1 MGILEGKVAI
11 VTGAGHGI
19 GRGHAMELAKQGAK
33 VVVNDLGGSE
43 RGEGSGSA
51 AEDTVKLIEE
61 RGGVAVPNFADV
73 SDYDLSGEMVQQ
85 AIDEFGKLDILVNNA
100 GIVRDA
106 AIWNMKVED
115 WDAVMRVHVRGTWCP
130 THHASKHWRERAKEG
145 PLQARIVNTT
155 SGAGLGGNFGQ
166 TSYATAKAAIVGMT
180 LTLAQEL
187 YKTGVTANCIGPA
200 GLTRITATMPGS
212 EPALEPDTRARGRV
226 EPHGPEE
233 LVTGGRVARERRRA
247 VRDGPG
253 DPGGPRP
260 AHPHAG
266 VDREAVRVVRRQG
279 VGRGTARVDHG
290 HRDLRLSS
298 PRHALRRHH
307 HLDHPR
313 TGVSKTRIPS
323 FADAGLMVT
332 RRRGLSAGRAR
343 GRGGCGCRGTPRT
356 RRGSR

>member
-1 MGILEGKVAI
+1 MPLLEGKVAI

-19 GRGHAMELAKQGAK
+19 GRGHAMELAKHGAS

-43 RGEGSGSA
+43 RGEGSGA
-51 AEDTVKLIEE
+51 RREDTVKLITD

-73 SDYDLSGEMVQQ
+73 SDFDKSGEMVQQ

-115 WDAVMRVHVRGTWCP
+115 WDAVMKVHVRGTWCP

-145 PLQARIVNTT
+145 PLKARIVNTT

-166 TSYATAKAAIVGMT
+166 TNYATAKAAIVGMT

-212 EPALEPDTRARGRV
+212 DPALRARRGAGRRV
-226 EPHGPEE
+226 EHDGPEE
-233 LVTGGRVARERRRA
+233 LVAGGGVARERRRA
-247 VRDGPG
+247 S
-253 DPGGPRP
+253 
-260 AHPHAG
+260 
-266 VDREAVRVVRRQG
+266 
-279 VGRGTARVDHG
+279 T
-290 HRDLRLSS
+290 
-298 PRHALRRHH
+298 
-307 HLDHPR
+307 
-313 TGVSKTRIPS
+313 
-323 FADAGLMVT
+323 
-332 RRRGLSAGRAR
+332 
-343 GRGGCGCRGTPRT
+343 
-356 RRGSR
+356 

>member
-1 MGILEGKVAI
+1 MLDGKVAI

-19 GRGHAMELAKQGAK
+19 GRGHAMELAKHGAK

-43 RGEGSGSA
+43 RGEGTGSA
-51 AEDTVKLIEE
+51 AEDTVKLISD

-73 SDYDLSGEMVQQ
+73 SDYDLSGAMVQQ

-115 WDAVMRVHVRGTWCP
+115 WDAVMKVHVRGTWCP

-145 PLQARIVNTT
+145 PLRARIVNTT

-212 EPALEPDTRARGRV
+212 EPAMEPDTVPDGEWNAMDPKNSSPV
-226 EPHGPEE
+226 VAW
-233 LVTGGRVARERRRA
+233 LASDDAQYVTGQVIRVIHDRIILMQGWTEKKSISS
-247 VRDGPG
+247 G
-253 DPGGPRP
+253 DK
-260 AHPHAG
+260 AWNA
-266 VDREAVRVVRRQG
+266 E
-279 VGRGTARVDHG
+279 
-290 HRDLRLSS
+290 DL
-298 PRHALRRHH
+298 
-307 HLDHPR
+307 
-313 TGVSKTRIPS
+313 PS
-323 FADAGLMVT
+323 IMATEIF
-332 RRRGLSAGRAR
+332 
-343 GRGGCGCRGTPRT
+343 
-356 RRGSR
+356 GSRHPGMRFDASQ